1 MMLSLLL
8 TVLLLGPV
16 QAQIQKTPAPSA
28 FSSAVRAVLSL
39 EGADVGFESRFFVSQ
54 RGSGP
59 YEEVNCMPAASA
71 MLLRWAQAEAGDGWP
86 GDGWP
91 GDGWPGDGWPDART
105 LRSLLPLRG
114 APWRPEQ
121 VREILERAGLDV
133 ETPETSLE
141 AMTEALRAGR
151 ALLVLVQE
159 NGLGHCYIVAAY
171 AHAPGRKT
179 VFEIVDPADGR
190 ARTLDADALLARMD
204 GYWWRFLSVSRS
216 PEARSPEG

>member
-1 MMLSLLL
+1 MILSLLL
-8 TVLLLGPV
+8 TALLFGPV
-16 QAQIQKTPAPSA
+16 QAQIQKTPAPNALWSA
-28 FSSAVRAVLSL
+28 ARAVSSL
-39 EGADVGFESRFFVSQ
+39 EGADVGFEPRFFVSQ

-71 MLLRWAQAEAGDGWP
+71 MLLRWAQAGDGGP
-86 GDGWP
+86 GDGGP
-91 GDGWPGDGWPDART
+91 GDDWPDDGWPDART

-121 VREILERAGLDV
+121 VREILERAGLRV
-133 ETPETSLE
+133 ETPEISLDT
-141 AMTEALRAGR
+141 MTEALRTGR

-159 NGLGHCYIVAAY
+159 NGLGHCYLVTAY
-171 AHAPGRKT
+171 ARAPGGKI

-190 ARTLDADALLARMD
+190 ARAMDADALLARMD

-216 PEARSPEG
+216 IEVCNPEG